1 MIKVIHADQKHRDAL
16 YELWQ
21 ECFHDP
27 VHYANYYFQQIFA
40 YNDVLAVERDG
51 HIVSM
56 LHLNP
61 YEIFFNGHR
70 FLSRYIVGV
79 ATHKNHRHRGYM
91 SMLLRQAFTELYATG
106 TPFVYLMPVDP
117 LIYTP
122 SNFAYIYKQ
131 FVIEKKKS
139 QSKQPPVTG
148 GCLLSKRASRA
159 DIHELISFANRTLVN
174 RCDVF
179 AWRDKRYYENLIQET
194 AIDRGAIELLY
205 DEKGLL
211 VGYVAY
217 VRGESLEIREVMTSK
232 EWESHVLHW
241 ISHSF
246 SGEEGTVLTFPI
258 STDHSMGDPSF
269 SDSYYKPIIM
279 ARIVH
284 LKAFLNMVVSAKD
297 LEIVLDVR
305 DPWIRENNGKF
316 IWTIRGK
323 GSQVHK
329 MAVPDIQAASAGI
342 SQVTVSV
349 QGLAAWIFGYKTL
362 KDTVRD
368 GEIFCS
374 EETLKSLEN
383 VRVMEGILLNEIV

>member
-1 MIKVIHADQKHRDAL
+1 MCIRD
-16 YELWQ
+16 
-21 ECFHDP
+21 
-27 VHYANYYFQQIFA
+27 
-40 YNDVLAVERDG
+40 R
-51 HIVSM
+51 
-56 LHLNP
+56 
-61 YEIFFNGHR
+61 
-70 FLSRYIVGV
+70 
-79 ATHKNHRHRGYM
+79 
-91 SMLLRQAFTELYATG
+91 
-106 TPFVYLMPVDP
+106 
-117 LIYTP
+117 
-122 SNFAYIYKQ
+122 
-131 FVIEKKKS
+131 
-139 QSKQPPVTG
+139 
-148 GCLLSKRASRA
+148 
-159 DIHELISFANRTLVN
+159 
-174 RCDVF
+174 
-179 AWRDKRYYENLIQET
+179 
-194 AIDRGAIELLY
+194 
-205 DEKGLL
+205 L

-258 STDHSMGDPSF
+258 STDHSMGDSSF

-305 DPWIRENNGKF
+305 DPWIREKNGKF